1 MTNPPPASLPQTTG
15 HKPQAA
21 AAPIHARLMNG
32 EILSQPDAAA
42 FMREVMSGEM
52 SSARLAAALAALRV
66 RGETA
71 GEIAG
76 FAQAMRENAV
86 QVNVQ
91 PREVLLD
98 IVGTGGDGA
107 HTFNI
112 STTASFVVAGAGVPV
127 AKHGNRAA
135 SSRSGS
141 ADVLEALGVNL
152 DAPREVIEDA
162 INTLGVGFMF
172 ARNYHPALRHAAAVR
187 SDLAARTV
195 FNILGPLANPAGA
208 THLVVGVYQPELTR
222 TLAEVL
228 RLLGNSGATVV
239 YGDGLDE
246 FTVCGPNTVSGLR
259 DGEIVD
265 RIMHPEEF
273 GVSLHPR
280 EAIVGGT
287 PAENAEIT
295 KAVLTGGG
303 TPAQRDIVALNA
315 GAALRTA
322 GKVESI
328 KEGVEVAREV
338 MHSGA
343 GWDVLQ
349 RYAAFTRG

>member
-1 MTNPPPASLPQTTG
+1 MRPAV
-15 HKPQAA
+15 
-21 AAPIHARLMNG
+21 PIHARLMNG
-32 EILSQPDAAA
+32 EVLSQADAKA

-52 SSARLAAALAALRV
+52 SSMRLAAALAALRV
-66 RGETA
+66 RGETPD
-71 GEIAG
+71 EIAG

-86 QVNVQ
+86 TVPVR
-91 PREVLLD
+91 PREVLMD
-98 IVGTGGDGA
+98 VVGTGGDGA

-112 STTASFVVAGAGVPV
+112 STTTVFVLAGAGVPI

-152 DAPREVIEDA
+152 DAAPEVIAGA
-162 INTLGVGFMF
+162 IDTLGIGFMF
-172 ARNYHPALRHAAAVR
+172 ARNYHPALRYAAAVR

-195 FNILGPLANPAGA
+195 FNVLGPLANPAGA
-208 THLVVGVYQPELTR
+208 THLVVGVYSAGLTHV
-222 TLAEVL
+222 LAEVF
-228 RLLGNSGATVV
+228 RLLGAQGATVV

-259 DGEIVD
+259 GGEIVD
-265 RIMHPEEF
+265 RTMHPEEF
-273 GVSLHPR
+273 GVSLYPR

-295 KAVLTGGG
+295 RALLTGGG

-322 GKVESI
+322 ERVGSI
-328 KEGVEVAREV
+328 REGVEQAREV
-338 MHSGA
+338 MRGGQ
-343 GWDVLQ
+343 GWEMLQ
-349 RYAAFTRG
+349 NYAALTRGERVRG

>member
-1 MTNPPPASLPQTTG
+1 MT
-15 HKPQAA
+15 
-21 AAPIHARLMNG
+21 HARLMNG
-32 EILSQPDAAA
+32 ERLTQAEAAA
-42 FMREVMSGEM
+42 FMQEVMAGEM
-52 SSARLAAALAALRV
+52 SGVRMAASLAALRV
-66 RGETA
+66 RGETPE
-71 GEIAG
+71 EIAG
-76 FAQAMRENAV
+76 FAQAMRDNAV
-86 QVNVQ
+86 RVNVA

-98 IVGTGGDGA
+98 VVGTGGDGA

-112 STTASFVVAGAGVPV
+112 STTTAFVVAGAGVPV

-135 SSRSGS
+135 SSRAGS

-152 DAPREVIEDA
+152 DAPPEVVEDA

-172 ARNYHPALRHAAAVR
+172 ARNYHPALRHAAPVR

-195 FNILGPLANPAGA
+195 FNILGPLSNPAGA
-208 THLVVGVYQPELTR
+208 THLVVGVFKPELTR

-228 RLLGNSGATVV
+228 RLLGTRGATVV

-246 FTVCGPNTVSGLR
+246 FTVCGVNTVSGLR
-259 DGEIVD
+259 DGEIID
-265 RIMHPEEF
+265 RQMHPEEA
-273 GVSLHPR
+273 GVSLHAR

-295 KAVLTGGG
+295 RALLTGGG
-303 TPAQRDIVALNA
+303 TPAQQDIVALNS

-322 GKVESI
+322 GRVESI
-328 KEGVEVAREV
+328 REGVDQAREI
-338 MHSGA
+338 MRGGQ

-349 RYAAFTRG
+349 RYAELTRRG